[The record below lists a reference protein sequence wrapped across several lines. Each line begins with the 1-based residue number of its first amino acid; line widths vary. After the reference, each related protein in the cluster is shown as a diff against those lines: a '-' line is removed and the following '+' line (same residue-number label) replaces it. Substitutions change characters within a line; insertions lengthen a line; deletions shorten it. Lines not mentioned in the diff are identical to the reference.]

1 MKGQG
6 SDPNMLMAQYL
17 EKGWRKRLTY
27 KWSPIGNGLLW
38 IKWSCYRLA

>member
-27 KWSPIGNGLLW
+27 K
-38 IKWSCYRLA
+38 